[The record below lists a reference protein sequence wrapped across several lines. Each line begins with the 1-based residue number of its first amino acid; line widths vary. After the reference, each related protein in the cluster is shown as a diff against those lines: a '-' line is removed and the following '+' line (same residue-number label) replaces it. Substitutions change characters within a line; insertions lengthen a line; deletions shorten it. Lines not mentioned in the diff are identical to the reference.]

1 MPLIDLPSTKVSNHS
16 SSLMANVVQNKPKWK
31 RSGFSR
37 GTNRVFRHCGRTN
50 YTIETCFI
58 KNGYPPGF
66 KNKARAFQ
74 SSPADNSTSNNDS
87 TSAGTSSVK
96 SFGFTQEQYH
106 SLFGLL
112 QQSQSNPHPTT
123 NSISCT
129 PLALTSTTSPSD
141 DPPQPQPPLDLDIE
155 LIILETDPSLN
166 SPPES
171 PKSLIPPST
180 TIDMTPTSPFPTSG
194 HHNDINIMQ
203 PTSDFPINSP
213 SPSLPIRKYIRVTK
227 SPSYLMDFHYNFV
240 LHNNHDAHTHTAYHL
255 SYVLSYEHYT
265 PLYHA
270 F

>member
-1 MPLIDLPSTKVSNHS
+1 MIIQQERELSMPLIDLPSTKVSNHS

-31 RSGFSR
+31 RSEFAR

-66 KNKARAFQ
+66 KNKAKAFQ
-74 SSPADNSTSNNDS
+74 SSPADNSTFNNDS

-106 SLFGLL
+106 SFFGLL

-141 DPPQPQPPLDLDIE
+141 GNPLQCGSLIQVL
-155 LIILETDPSLN
+155 LII
-166 SPPES
+166 SPLP
-171 PKSLIPPST
+171 
-180 TIDMTPTSPFPTSG
+180 
-194 HHNDINIMQ
+194 
-203 PTSDFPINSP
+203 
-213 SPSLPIRKYIRVTK
+213 LPILCHII
-227 SPSYLMDFHYNFV
+227 L
-240 LHNNHDAHTHTAYHL
+240 
-255 SYVLSYEHYT
+255 
-265 PLYHA
+265 
-270 F
+270 